1 MKLVNNFHGDLKGDD
16 NNTYQNGG
24 DDSDVIDDVTDAING
39 TKGGYHSKK
48 EKKSCEFSQLGGVI
62 PKV

>member
-1 MKLVNNFHGDLKGDD
+1 MEVFTEGPPLNIQITMKLVNNFHGDLKGDD

-39 TKGGYHSKK
+39 TKMSLKP
-48 EKKSCEFSQLGGVI
+48 S
-62 PKV
+62 